1 MGFLTVV
8 RHGQASFH
16 EDEYDRLSQLGE
28 EQARCLGTYWARHGI
43 RFDRVISGPLVRQRR
58 SAEIA
63 GEVYASA
70 GLPWPGVEV
79 ASQLAELPG
88 ERLAEKFM
96 PRLCMEDPFVLES
109 MQRFGESGDRAERER
124 LFQKAFE
131 RLLLKWAREEYAHE
145 ELETFAGFIGR
156 VRDSYERVT
165 LSGANGQ
172 RVAVFTSG
180 GPTAVAMHMALNT
193 SLETTLELAWQV
205 RNGSFTE
212 FQFTSGRFTLNTF
225 NAIPHL
231 AEPRLWTYR

>member
-16 EDEYDRLSQLGE
+16 EDEYDRLSSLGE
-28 EQARCLGTYWARHGI
+28 EQARCLGAYWARHGI
-43 RFDRVISGPLVRQRR
+43 RFDRVVSGPLIRQRR

-63 GEVYASA
+63 GEVYASE
-70 GLPWPGVEV
+70 GFHWPGVEV
-79 ASQLAELPG
+79 VDELAELPG
-88 ERLAEKFM
+88 EALAAKFM
-96 PRLCMEDPFVLES
+96 PQLCMEDPFVLEA
-109 MQRFGESGDRAERER
+109 MQRFGESDDRAERER

-131 RLLLKWAREEYAHE
+131 KLLLKWAREEYAHTDIE
-145 ELETFAGFIGR
+145 SFAAFIQR

-165 LSGANGQ
+165 LSGENGQ

-180 GPTAVAMHMALNT
+180 GPTAVAMYMALGT

-212 FQFTSGRFTLNTF
+212 FQFTKDRFSLNTF
-225 NAIPHL
+225 NATPHL
-231 AEPRLWTYR
+231 SEPRLWTYR